1 MYAAIEAVLPRADY
15 GWTLNP
21 GHYTADEEWLASPFF
36 PGSTAV
42 VQSGQLFQID
52 IIPSV
57 KGYAGASCEE
67 PVAVAD
73 EALRLQISSLY
84 PELWQR
90 IQQRRTWLKEVVRVD
105 LREEILP
112 LSDTVAFL
120 TPFLLNKR
128 QALVKR

>member
-1 MYAAIEAVLPRADY
+1 MK
-15 GWTLNP
+15 
-21 GHYTADEEWLASPFF
+21 
-36 PGSTAV
+36 
-42 VQSGQLFQID
+42 SGQLFQID

-67 PVAVAD
+67 PVAIAD
-73 EALRLQISSLY
+73 ASLRAEISRLY

-90 IQQRRTWLKEVVRVD
+90 IQRRRAWLKEVINIELKEDV
-105 LREEILP
+105 LP

-120 TPFLLNKR
+120 TPFLLSKR